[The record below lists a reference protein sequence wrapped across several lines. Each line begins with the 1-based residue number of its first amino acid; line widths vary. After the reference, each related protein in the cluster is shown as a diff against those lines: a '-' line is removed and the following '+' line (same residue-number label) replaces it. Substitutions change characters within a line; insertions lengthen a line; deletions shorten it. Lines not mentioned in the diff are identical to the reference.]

1 VIPRGLSCG
10 LAAGRLASC
19 GPDRPRRH
27 VPDTP
32 RSARGWQQRYVDGT
46 SDIHQPQ
53 CQL

>member
-10 LAAGRLASC
+10 LAAGRQASW
-19 GPDRPRRH
+19 GRTGRAAT

-46 SDIHQPQ
+46 SDIHRTSV
-53 CQL
+53 L